1 MEKESKN
8 LYIIAGCNGAGK
20 TTASFALMPDLLNC
34 REYVNADEIAKGLSP
49 FQVEKVAIEA
59 GRIMLQRIQTLIAQ
73 ECSFAI
79 ETTLATKSHQNL
91 IEEAKSKGYEIIL
104 MFFWLNKVSLAKERV
119 RLRVSKGGHNITDN
133 VIERRYFRGIQNLF
147 KIYLPIPNKVLI
159 FDNSFGKRKLIAQ
172 KNPDGRLSV
181 FNQKLFK
188 AMELQSKEDQNFTA
202 EDISEYEVRVAKAME
217 SDSFLEKI
225 MIGLDIAY
233 ERLVEDARKNGTTL
247 VVWQDGKVVH
257 IHP

>member
-8 LYIIAGCNGAGK
+8 LYFIAGCNGAGK

-79 ETTLATKSHQNL
+79 ETTLATKSYQNL
-91 IEEAKSKGYEIIL
+91 IEEAKSKGYEITL

-119 RLRVSKGGHNITDN
+119 RLRVSKGGHNIPDN

-147 KIYLPIPNKVLI
+147 KIYLPIANKVLI